1 MPEPERP
8 ADVPVPPLPAAQ
20 MLAPAFRR
28 FFWRTYDNL
37 GLLVPANLIWIAFL
51 IPVVTA
57 PAATAALFHLA
68 RMIARHEPVGIRDF
82 FSGFRIHFVPALK
95 LGAFDLV
102 AAAVI
107 WVNIDFY
114 SRLGGAASIPGMV
127 LAGLFIWA
135 GVFVLLMHAHL
146 YPLLVDGERSLK
158 ALLRKAALLTLD
170 NMAFTI
176 GLTVQAALVTVICVL
191 TGAFA
196 FLVMS
201 SALAVLLTS
210 GHHELIKRYL
220 PPEDEEPPET
230 RGLRDLW
237 RPWETRE
244 PR

>member
-1 MPEPERP
+1 MPSASGPTGAPP
-8 ADVPVPPLPAAQ
+8 AGQ

-37 GLLVPANLIWIAFL
+37 GLLVPANLLWIALL

-68 RMIARHEPVGIRDF
+68 RMIARREPVGIRDF
-82 FSGFRIHFVPALK
+82 FSGFRIHFLPALK
-95 LGAFDLV
+95 LGAFDL
-102 AAAVI
+102 AIATVI

-114 SRLGGAASIPGMV
+114 SRLGGPASIPGVV

-146 YPLLVDGERSLK
+146 YPLLVEGERSLK
-158 ALLRKAALLTLD
+158 GLLRKSALLTLD

-176 GLTVQAALVTVICVL
+176 GLTVQALLVIVICVL

-201 SALAVLLTS
+201 SAVAVLLIS
-210 GHHELIKRYL
+210 AYQELLRRYL
-220 PPEDEEPPET
+220 PPDPAQEEPPET
-230 RGLRDLW
+230 RGFRDLW

-244 PR
+244 PQ